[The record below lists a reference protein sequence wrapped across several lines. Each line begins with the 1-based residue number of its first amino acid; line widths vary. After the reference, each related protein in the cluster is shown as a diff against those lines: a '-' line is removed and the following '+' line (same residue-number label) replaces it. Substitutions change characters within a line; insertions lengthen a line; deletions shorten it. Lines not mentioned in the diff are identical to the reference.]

1 MVKPNNIKRD
11 SKYMKQQKDR
21 YGENF
26 IGVKTPKE
34 LYKEMPRIIAELANG
49 YIDIDTY
56 GYIFL
61 SNQFKQAIMT
71 FLTDQLNLLNILN
84 RNYIAYNTINQIN
97 EADVGV
103 WTTITKKI
111 EAYTMIYNTMMI
123 VQNTSSY
130 QPIKTLQVELNKNYR
145 GYIQNATTI

>member
-1 MVKPNNIKRD
+1 MAKPNNIKRD

-49 YIDIDTY
+49 YIDKDTY

-61 SNQFKQAIMT
+61 SY
-71 FLTDQLNLLNILN
+71 LPDQLNLLNILN
-84 RNYIAYNTINQIN
+84 RNYVAYNTINQIN

>member
-1 MVKPNNIKRD
+1 MAKPNNVKRD

-56 GYIFL
+56 GYVFL

-71 FLTDQLNLLNILN
+71 YLPDQLNLLNIL
-84 RNYIAYNTINQIN
+84 
-97 EADVGV
+97 
-103 WTTITKKI
+103 
-111 EAYTMIYNTMMI
+111 
-123 VQNTSSY
+123 
-130 QPIKTLQVELNKNYR
+130 L
-145 GYIQNATTI
+145 IQQYLRYEIQY

>member
-1 MVKPNNIKRD
+1 MAKPNNVKRD

-56 GYIFL
+56 GYVFL

-71 FLTDQLNLLNILN
+71 YLPDQLNLLNILN
-84 RNYIAYNTINQIN
+84 RNYIA
-97 EADVGV
+97 
-103 WTTITKKI
+103 
-111 EAYTMIYNTMMI
+111 YNTMMI

>member
-1 MVKPNNIKRD
+1 MAKPNNVKRD

-56 GYIFL
+56 GYVFL

-71 FLTDQLNLLNILN
+71 YLPDQLNLLNIKLEDKVVTFE
-84 RNYIAYNTINQIN
+84 YCSDN
-97 EADVGV
+97 ENKEE
-103 WTTITKKI
+103 KKKF
-111 EAYTMIYNTMMI
+111 YKLFT
-123 VQNTSSY
+123 Q
-130 QPIKTLQVELNKNYR
+130 
-145 GYIQNATTI
+145 